1 MKRKLIFALLALL
14 LCFNLAICVSA
25 APSTGHLYDDA
36 SLIDYSDEAYLIEK
50 LADISGRY
58 DAQLVVAIVDTT
70 QGYGIDDFVDYAYDS
85 MEFGYGEDR
94 DGVFLLVSMETREY
108 RILSNGYA
116 GVAIDPATI
125 DLICDEIVPYLSE
138 GDFVNAIDTFA
149 DECAYYLDGYLNGF
163 PFDASGT
170 LTISL
175 VIGVVVGLV
184 AVLIMKGQL
193 NSVQKQNRASEYIR
207 DGSMNLTVQNDIFL
221 YRHVTRTKRQTSSS
235 SGSSGGTARS
245 KGGGSF

>member
-85 MEFGYGEDR
+85 MEFGYGENR

-108 RILSNGYA
+108 RILSNGFA
-116 GVAIDPATI
+116 GVAIDSGDI
-125 DLICDEIVPYLSE
+125 DRIGDIIVPYLSDGAYLAGFE
-138 GDFVNAIDTFA
+138 SFA
-149 DECAYYLDGYLNGF
+149 DECAYYLEGYLYGY
-163 PFDASGT
+163 PFNAGENF
-170 LTISL
+170 LICL
-175 VIGVVVGLV
+175 VIGVIAGVTV
-184 AVLIMKGQL
+184 AFVLKGQL
-193 NSVQKQNRASEYIR
+193 KTVRRQARANAYVKS
-207 DGSMNLTVQNDIFL
+207 GSMQLTVCRDIFL
-221 YRHVTRTKRQTSSS
+221 YRNVRRSEKASSSS
-235 SGSSGGTARS
+235 SGSSGSSRS
-245 KGGGSF
+245 VGGGRF